1 MKYSSILNISI
12 HILYTV
18 TRIFSQG
25 VDRENLGTDRELFWL
40 VIISFILVTLMCDS
54 GVKL

>member
-1 MKYSSILNISI
+1 MKYSSILNISM

-18 TRIFSQG
+18 IHIFSQG
-25 VDRENLGTDRELFWL
+25 VDRENLCNDRELFQL
-40 VIISFILVTLMCDS
+40 VIIIILVTLMCAS